1 MVVVLKKNDV
11 KKALR
16 IELLRPTH
24 SIVMIF
30 YIYIFYLFILLL
42 LLFFFSK
49 FIFSTFIYDTNL
61 ELSQK
66 LDLLFLQKE
75 EHRRQIN
82 VLQDQLAILLTNS
95 QKKLHWMLH

>member
-11 KKALR
+11 KRVLK
-16 IELLRPTH
+16 IELLRQTH
-24 SIVMIF
+24 
-30 YIYIFYLFILLL
+30 
-42 LLFFFSK
+42 SK

-61 ELSQK
+61 ELSKK